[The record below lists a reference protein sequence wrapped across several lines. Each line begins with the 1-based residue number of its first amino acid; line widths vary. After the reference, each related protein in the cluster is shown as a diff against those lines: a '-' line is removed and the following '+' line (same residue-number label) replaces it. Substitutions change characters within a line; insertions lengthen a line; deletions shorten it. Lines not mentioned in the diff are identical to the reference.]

1 MYDLEKSGLTV
12 TEMVAHFEK
21 GLQPAPGVALI
32 YAPHTE
38 SAEQSKARWKTEH
51 PDETLQ
57 GKRVV
62 ILRYAIEEVP
72 AL

>member
-1 MYDLEKSGLTV
+1 MYDLEKSGLTLS
-12 TEMVAHFEK
+12 EMVAHFEK
-21 GLQPAPGVALI
+21 ALQPAPGVALI

-38 SAEQSKARWKTEH
+38 SAEQSKAQWETEH
-51 PDETLQ
+51 PGETLQ

-62 ILRYAIEEVP
+62 ILRYAVGEVP